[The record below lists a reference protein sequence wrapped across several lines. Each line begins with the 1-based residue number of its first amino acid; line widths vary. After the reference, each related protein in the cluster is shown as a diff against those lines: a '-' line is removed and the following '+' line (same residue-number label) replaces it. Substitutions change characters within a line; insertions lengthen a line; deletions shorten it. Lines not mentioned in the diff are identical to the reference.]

1 MQKHLPARVA
11 SRASEGL
18 PSPVCMDTLTA
29 RSAPQARIL
38 ALPLPPFL
46 TTMIRPLILLS
57 LSAPLALADD
67 PFFLEKVQPVLE
79 TNCVGCHNPEKT
91 KGKLLMHTL
100 DALMKG
106 GENGAVLVAGKPD
119 ESAMI
124 KRITLAADHEDIMP
138 PKDGPLAAAD
148 IAILKQWIATGA
160 GWPAGVTLKAKDKA
174 AAPPKPAKET
184 VTKVRGMAVY
194 PETITLETVRD
205 FNSFVA
211 VATFEDDVTQDVTGK
226 AKITLA
232 DPTIAKLDGFK
243 LLPLKDGATTLT
255 VEWLD
260 KKVDVP
266 VVVKDAAK
274 DRPVSYNLDVMPV
287 FMRANCNTGS
297 CHGSARG
304 QDGFM
309 LSLFGYDPKGD
320 HFRLT
325 QQLSGRR
332 INHALPEESLLV
344 TKSINSV
351 PHTGGK
357 KMEPGSPMYQSLVEW
372 ITLGTPYDAEGV
384 AKVVAVE
391 LYPNKA
397 VLEGAGAKLQFTVRA
412 KYSDGHDRDIT
423 PLAVFMSNND
433 PTAKSSPSGLVTAAN
448 RGEAFVMAR
457 YDTFTVGSQ
466 VIVIPDNL
474 QYTKPEFP
482 AVNYI
487 DGLVADKLHRLR
499 ILPSDVCDDAT
510 YLRRVALD
518 ITGALPSEA
527 DYLRFMDSKE
537 ADKRGKLVDELLT
550 RKEFTEMWVMKWAEL
565 LQIRTNNQTQ
575 MSYKATL
582 LYFNWLKDRISQ
594 NVPFNKIVQEL
605 LAADGGTF
613 TNPATNYYQIE
624 RDTLK
629 VSENVAQVFMGMRL
643 QCTQCHN
650 HPFDRW
656 TMNDYY
662 GFASFFSQVGRK
674 QAEDPRETVVFNAG
688 GGEVNHI
695 VTKAPQKPKLL
706 GAEEPDLTGKDR
718 RKVLVEWLAS
728 PRNPYFATNLAN
740 IIWAHF
746 FGMGIIEP
754 VDDVRISNPATNRE
768 LLDAMG
774 VKLTEYNYDFKRLV
788 RDICTS
794 RTYQL
799 SSRVNDS
806 NKDDEKNFSHAILRR
821 QRAEVM
827 LDSISSVTET
837 KNKFQGLP
845 LGARAV
851 QIADGNVSTYFLRT
865 FGRAERTTVC
875 SCEVKMDPNLG
886 QALHLLNGDI
896 TQNKINEGQTVKKM
910 LDAKKTPEQVMEA
923 LYIRCFSRQPTPPE
937 AKAILDA
944 ITATPAETQQ
954 ILEDAFWALLNS
966 KEFMFNH

>member
-1 MQKHLPARVA
+1 
-11 SRASEGL
+11 
-18 PSPVCMDTLTA
+18 
-29 RSAPQARIL
+29 
-38 ALPLPPFL
+38 
-46 TTMIRPLILLS
+46 MIRPIIFLGLTAS
-57 LSAPLALADD
+57 LASADD
-67 PFFLEKVQPVLE
+67 PFFIEKVQPVLE
-79 TNCVGCHNPEKT
+79 THCVGCHNPEKT
-91 KGKLLMHTL
+91 KGKLLMHTI
-100 DALMKG
+100 DGVMKG
-106 GENGAVLVAGKPD
+106 GENGAALVPGKPD
-119 ESAMI
+119 ESAII
-124 KRITLAADHEDIMP
+124 KRITLPADDDDLMP
-138 PKDGPLAAAD
+138 PKGGPLAAGE
-148 IAILKQWIATGA
+148 IEILKQWISTGA
-160 GWPAGVTLKAKDKA
+160 GWPAGLTLKAKEKPDA
-174 AAPPKPAKET
+174 APKPAKET

-194 PETITLETVRD
+194 PDAITLETARD

-211 VATFEDDVTQDVTGK
+211 VATFDDDVTQDVTAK
-226 AKITLA
+226 AKISLA
-232 DPTIAKLDGFK
+232 DPSIAKLDGFK
-243 LLPLKDGATTLT
+243 LLPVKDGATTL
-255 VEWLD
+255 VIEWLD
-260 KKVDVP
+260 KKVEVP
-266 VVVKDAAK
+266 VTVKEAAK

-304 QDGFM
+304 QDGFR
-309 LSLFGYDPKGD
+309 LSLFGFDPKGD

-325 QQLSGRR
+325 RELSGRR
-332 INHALPEESLLV
+332 INLALPEESLLV
-344 TKSINSV
+344 TKSTNSV

-357 KMEPGSPMYQSLVEW
+357 KVEAGSPMYKTMVEW
-372 ITLGTPYDAEGV
+372 ITNGTPYDADGI
-384 AKVVAVE
+384 AHVVSVD
-391 LYPNKA
+391 LYPKKA
-397 VLEGAGAKLQFTVRA
+397 VLEGEGANLQFTVRA

-423 PLAVFMSNND
+423 PLVVFMSNND
-433 PTAKSSPSGLVTAAN
+433 PTAKVSPDGLVTAAK

-474 QYTKPEFP
+474 QYTKPEFA

-487 DGLVADKLHRLR
+487 DNLVADKLHRLR
-499 ILPSDVCDDAT
+499 ILPSDICDDET
-510 YLRRVALD
+510 FLRRVAID
-518 ITGALPSEA
+518 ITGALPTED
-527 DYLRFMDSKE
+527 DYHRFMDSKE
-537 ADKRGKLVDELLT
+537 ADKRARLVDELLT

-565 LQIRTNNQTQ
+565 LQIRTNNQNQ

-582 LYFNWLKDRISQ
+582 LYFNWLKERISN

-605 LAADGGTF
+605 LSADGGTF
-613 TNPATNYYQIE
+613 TNAATNYYQIE

-643 QCTQCHN
+643 QCAQCHN

-706 GAEEPDLTGKDR
+706 GAEEPDTAGKDR
-718 RKVLVEWLAS
+718 RKVMVEWLAS
-728 PRNPYFATNLAN
+728 PRNPYFATNLSN

-746 FGMGIIEP
+746 FGIGIIEP
-754 VDDVRISNPATNRE
+754 VDDVRISNPASNRE
-768 LLDAMG
+768 LLDEMG
-774 VKLTEYNYDFKRLV
+774 KKLTEYNYDFKRLV

-799 SSRVNDS
+799 SSRVNES
-806 NKDDEKNFSHAILRR
+806 NKDDEKNFSHAVLRR

-865 FGRAERTTVC
+865 FGRAERASVC

-896 TQNKINEGQTVKKM
+896 TQNKLNEGQAVKKM
-910 LDAKKTPEQVMEA
+910 IDAKKTPEQILEA
-923 LYIRCFSRQPTPPE
+923 LYIRCFARKPTPAETKTVNE
-937 AKAILDA
+937 ALA
-944 ITATPAETQQ
+944 ATPAETQQ
-954 ILEDAFWALLNS
+954 ILEDTFWALLNS

>member
-1 MQKHLPARVA
+1 M
-11 SRASEGL
+11 
-18 PSPVCMDTLTA
+18 
-29 RSAPQARIL
+29 
-38 ALPLPPFL
+38 F
-46 TTMIRPLILLS
+46 RPILLLG
-57 LSAPLALADD
+57 LSTAAAFADD
-67 PFFLEKVQPVLE
+67 PFFAEKVQPVLE
-79 TNCVGCHNPEKT
+79 ANCVGCHHPEKT
-91 KGKLLMHTL
+91 KGDLLMHTQEGL
-100 DALMKG
+100 LKG
-106 GENGAVLVAGKPD
+106 GESGAAVVPGKPD
-119 ESAMI
+119 ESAII
-124 KRITLAADHEDIMP
+124 KRIILPADHDDIMP
-138 PKDGPLAAAD
+138 PKDGPLAAGD
-148 IAILKQWIATGA
+148 IEILKQWVAGGA
-160 GWPAGVTLKAKDKA
+160 KWPAGVTLQAKDKA

-184 VTKVRGMAVY
+184 TTKVRGMAVY
-194 PETITLETVRD
+194 PDVITLETVRD
-205 FNSFVA
+205 FNTFVA
-211 VATFEDDVTQDVTGK
+211 VATFEDDVTQDVTAK
-226 AKITLA
+226 AKLTLA
-232 DPTIAKLDGFK
+232 DPSVAKLDGFK

-260 KKVDVP
+260 KTVEVP
-266 VVVKDAAK
+266 VTVKDAAK

-325 QQLSGRR
+325 QQLAGRR
-332 INHALPEESLLV
+332 INLALPEESLLV
-344 TKSINSV
+344 TKSVNSV

-357 KMEPGSPMYQSLVEW
+357 KMEIGDAMYKTLVEW
-372 ITLGTPYDAEGV
+372 ITAGTPEDSAT
-384 AKVVAVE
+384 AATVVGVE
-391 LYPNKA
+391 LYPKNA
-397 VLEGAGAKLQFTVRA
+397 VLEGAGAQLQFTVRA
-412 KYSDGHDRDIT
+412 KFSDGHDRDIT
-423 PLAVFMSNND
+423 PLAVFFSNND
-433 PTAKSSPSGLVTAAN
+433 PTAKVSADGLVTAAN

-474 QYTKPEFP
+474 QYTKPEF
-482 AVNYI
+482 AAENYI
-487 DGLVADKLHRLR
+487 DTLVADKLHRLR
-499 ILPSDVCDDAT
+499 ILPSDVCDDET
-510 YLRRVALD
+510 YLRRVSLD
-518 ITGALPSEA
+518 ITGSLPSED
-527 DYLRFMDSKE
+527 DYRRFTDSRE
-537 ADKRGKLVDELLT
+537 ADKRAKLVDELLA

-565 LQIRTNNQTQ
+565 LQIRTNPQTQ

-582 LYFNWLKDRISQ
+582 LYFNWLKDRISK
-594 NVPFNKIVQEL
+594 NVPFDKIVQEL
-605 LAADGGTF
+605 LSADGGTF
-613 TNPATNYYQIE
+613 TNAATNYYQIE

-643 QCTQCHN
+643 QCAQCHN

-656 TMNDYY
+656 TTNDYY
-662 GFASFFSQVGRK
+662 GFASFFSQIGRK

-695 VTKAPQKPKLL
+695 VTKQPQKPKLL

-718 RKVLVEWLAS
+718 RKVMVEWLAS
-728 PRNPYFATNLAN
+728 PRNPYFATNLSN

-746 FGMGIIEP
+746 FGLGIVEP
-754 VDDVRISNPATNRE
+754 VDDVRISNPASNRE
-768 LLDAMG
+768 LLDTLGA
-774 VKLTEYNYDFKRLV
+774 KLTEYNYDFKRLV

-896 TQNKINEGQTVKKM
+896 TQNKLNEGQVVKKM
-910 LDAKKTPEQVMEA
+910 LDAKKTPEQVLES
-923 LYIRCFSRQPTPPE
+923 LYIRCFSRKPTPAE
-937 AKAILDA
+937 AKAVNDA
-944 ITATPAETQQ
+944 IAATPAETQA
-954 ILEDAFWALLNS
+954 ILEDTFWALLNS

>member
-1 MQKHLPARVA
+1 
-11 SRASEGL
+11 
-18 PSPVCMDTLTA
+18 
-29 RSAPQARIL
+29 
-38 ALPLPPFL
+38 
-46 TTMIRPLILLS
+46 MIRPLLILSFAAS
-57 LSAPLALADD
+57 LAVADD
-67 PFFLEKVQPVLE
+67 AYFTDKVQPILE
-79 TNCVGCHNPEKT
+79 ANCVGCHNPEKT
-91 KGKLLMHTL
+91 KGKLLMHTVEG
-100 DALMKG
+100 LMKG
-106 GENGAVLVAGKPD
+106 GENGAIVVAGKPD
-119 ESAMI
+119 ESPLI
-124 KRITLAADHEDIMP
+124 KRILLAKDDEDIMP
-138 PKDGPLAAAD
+138 PKDGPLAASD
-148 IAILKQWIATGA
+148 IEILKQWVIQGA
-160 GWPAGVTLKAKDKA
+160 GWPAGVTLKAKEKVA
-174 AAPPKPAKET
+174 AAPKPAKET
-184 VTKVRGMAVY
+184 TTKVRSMAVY
-194 PETITLETVRD
+194 PEAITLETARD
-205 FNSFVA
+205 FNSFIA
-211 VATFEDDVTQDVTGK
+211 VATFDDDVTQDVTPK

-232 DPTIAKLDGFK
+232 DPTVAKLDGHK

-260 KKVDVP
+260 KKVDVA
-266 VVVKDAAK
+266 VTVKDSAK
-274 DRPVSYNLDVMPV
+274 DRPVSFNLDVMPV

-304 QDGFM
+304 QDGFR
-309 LSLFGYDPKGD
+309 LSLFGFDPKGD

-325 QQLSGRR
+325 QELAGRR
-332 INHALPEESLLV
+332 INLALPEESLLI
-344 TKSINSV
+344 TKTVNSV

-357 KMEPGSPMYQSLVEW
+357 KVEVGDANYKTLVEW
-372 ITLGTPYDAEGV
+372 VNMGVPYDAEGIP
-384 AKVVAVE
+384 KIVAVE

-397 VLEGAGAKLQFTVRA
+397 VLEGVDSKLQFTVRA
-412 KYSDGHDRDIT
+412 KYSDGTDRDIT
-423 PLAVFMSNND
+423 PLTVFMSNND
-433 PTAKSSPSGLVTAAN
+433 PTAKISADGLVTAN
-448 RGEAFVMAR
+448 KRGEAFVMAR
-457 YDTFTVGSQ
+457 YETFTVGSQ
-466 VIVIPDNL
+466 VIVIPDGL
-474 QYTKPEFP
+474 KYTRPEFT

-499 ILPSDVCDDAT
+499 IYPSEVCDDET
-510 YLRRVALD
+510 YLRRVSID
-518 ITGALPSEA
+518 ITGSLPSE
-527 DYLRFMDSKE
+527 DDWRRFMDSKE
-537 ADKRGKLVDELLT
+537 ADKRAKLVDELLA

-575 MSYKATL
+575 MSYKSTL
-582 LYFNWLKDRISQ
+582 LYFNWLKDRISKD
-594 NVPFNKIVQEL
+594 VPFNKIVQEL

-629 VSENVAQVFMGMRL
+629 VAENVAQVFMGMRL

-718 RKVLVEWLAS
+718 RKVMVEWLAS
-728 PRNPYFATNLAN
+728 PRNPYFATNLSN
-740 IIWAHF
+740 IIWSHF

-768 LLDAMG
+768 LLDEMG
-774 VKLTEYNYDFKRLV
+774 KKLTEYNYDFKRLV

-799 SSRVNDS
+799 SSRVNES
-806 NKDDEKNFSHAILRR
+806 NQDDEKNFSHAILRR

-827 LDSISSVTET
+827 LDSISSVTDT

-896 TQNKINEGQTVKKM
+896 TQNKINEGQLVKK
-910 LDAKKTPEQVMEA
+910 LIDGKKTPEQVMES
-923 LYIRCFSRQPTPPE
+923 LYIRCFSRKPSPSE
-937 AKAILDA
+937 AKAVTDA

-954 ILEDAFWALLNS
+954 ILEDTFWALLNS

>member
-1 MQKHLPARVA
+1 
-11 SRASEGL
+11 
-18 PSPVCMDTLTA
+18 
-29 RSAPQARIL
+29 
-38 ALPLPPFL
+38 
-46 TTMIRPLILLS
+46 MIRPFLILS
-57 LSAPLALADD
+57 FTASFAVADD
-67 PFFLEKVQPVLE
+67 AFFTDKVQPVLE
-79 TNCVGCHNPEKT
+79 ANCVGCHNPEKT
-91 KGKLLMHTL
+91 KGKLLMHTVEG
-100 DALMKG
+100 LMKG
-106 GENGAVLVAGKPD
+106 GENGVIVVPGKPD
-119 ESAMI
+119 ESPLF
-124 KRITLAADHEDIMP
+124 KRITLPKDDDDIMP
-138 PKDGPLAAAD
+138 PKDGPLATGD
-148 IAILKQWIATGA
+148 IEILKQWITQGA
-160 GWPAGVTLKAKDKA
+160 GWPAGVILKVKEKVA
-174 AAPPKPAKET
+174 AAPRPAKET
-184 VTKVRGMAVY
+184 TTKVRGMAVY
-194 PETITLETVRD
+194 PEAITLETARD
-205 FNSFVA
+205 FNSFIA
-211 VATFEDDVTQDVTGK
+211 VATFEDDVTQDVTPK

-232 DPTIAKLDGFK
+232 DPTVAKLDGFK

-260 KKVDVP
+260 KKVDVA
-266 VVVKDAAK
+266 VTVKDSAK
-274 DRPVSYNLDVMPV
+274 DRPVSFNLDVMPV

-304 QDGFM
+304 QDGFR
-309 LSLFGYDPKGD
+309 LSLFGFDPKGD
-320 HFRLT
+320 HYRLT
-325 QQLSGRR
+325 QELAGRR
-332 INHALPEESLLV
+332 INLALPEESLLI
-344 TKSINSV
+344 TKTVNSV

-357 KMEPGSPMYQSLVEW
+357 KVMAGDPNYKTLVEW
-372 ITLGTPYDAEGV
+372 INNGVPYDADGIPTI
-384 AKVVAVE
+384 VAVD
-391 LYPNKA
+391 LYPKKA
-397 VLEGAGAKLQFTVRA
+397 VLEGADSKLQFTVRA

-433 PTAKSSPSGLVTAAN
+433 PTAKISADGLVTAN
-448 RGEAFVMAR
+448 KRGEAFVMAR
-457 YDTFTVGSQ
+457 YETFTVGSQ

-474 QYTKPEFP
+474 KYTRPEFT

-499 ILPSDVCDDAT
+499 IYPSEVCDDET
-510 YLRRVALD
+510 YLRRVSID
-518 ITGALPSEA
+518 ITGTLPLEE
-527 DYLRFMDSKE
+527 DYNRFVSSKE
-537 ADKRGKLVDELLT
+537 ADKRAKLVDELLS

-582 LYFNWLKDRISQ
+582 LYFNWLKDRISK

-629 VSENVAQVFMGMRL
+629 VAENVAQVFMGMRL

-718 RKVLVEWLAS
+718 RKVVVEWLAS
-728 PRNPYFATNLAN
+728 PRNPYFATNLSN
-740 IIWAHF
+740 IIWSHF

-768 LLDAMG
+768 LLDEMG
-774 VKLTEYNYDFKRLV
+774 KKLTEYNYDFKRLV

-799 SSRVNDS
+799 SSRVNES
-806 NKDDEKNFSHAILRR
+806 NQDDEKNFSHAVLRR
-821 QRAEVM
+821 KRAEVM

-896 TQNKINEGQTVKKM
+896 TQNKINEGQAVKKM
-910 LDAKKTPEQVMEA
+910 LDAKKTPEQIMEA
-923 LYIRCFSRQPTPPE
+923 LYIRCFSRKPTPPE
-937 AKAILDA
+937 AKAVMDTIA
-944 ITATPAETQQ
+944 ATPAETQQ
-954 ILEDAFWALLNS
+954 ILEDTFWALLNS

>member
-1 MQKHLPARVA
+1 
-11 SRASEGL
+11 
-18 PSPVCMDTLTA
+18 
-29 RSAPQARIL
+29 
-38 ALPLPPFL
+38 
-46 TTMIRPLILLS
+46 MIRPFLILS
-57 LSAPLALADD
+57 FTAPLTLADD
-67 PFFLEKVQPVLE
+67 AFFTEKVQSILE

-91 KGKLLMHTL
+91 KGKLLMHTVEG
-100 DALMKG
+100 LMKG
-106 GENGAVLVAGKPD
+106 GENGVIVVAGKPD
-119 ESAMI
+119 ESPLI
-124 KRITLAADHEDIMP
+124 KRITLPKDDDDIMP
-138 PKDGPLAAAD
+138 PEDGPLASGD
-148 IAILKQWIATGA
+148 IEILKQWITQGA
-160 GWPAGVTLKAKDKA
+160 GWPAGVTLSAKKKVA
-174 AAPPKPAKET
+174 AAPKPAKET

-194 PETITLETVRD
+194 PEAITLETARD
-205 FNSFVA
+205 FNSFIA
-211 VATFEDDVTQDVTGK
+211 VATFEDDVTQDVTPK

-232 DPTIAKLDGFK
+232 DPTVAKLEGYK
-243 LLPLKDGATTLT
+243 LLPLKDGVTTLT

-260 KKVDVP
+260 RKVDVP
-266 VVVKDAAK
+266 VTVKDSAK
-274 DRPVSYNLDVMPV
+274 DRPVSFNLDVMPV
-287 FMRANCNTGS
+287 FMRSNCNTGS

-304 QDGFM
+304 QDGFR
-309 LSLFGYDPKGD
+309 LSLFGFDPRGD
-320 HFRLT
+320 HYRLT
-325 QQLSGRR
+325 QELAGRR
-332 INHALPEESLLV
+332 VNLALPEESLLI

-357 KMEPGSPMYQSLVEW
+357 KMESGSPMYNTLVEW
-372 ITLGTPYDAEGV
+372 VNMGVPYDADGI
-384 AKVVAVE
+384 AKVVSVD
-391 LYPNKA
+391 LYPKKA
-397 VLEGAGAKLQFTVRA
+397 VLEGEGAKLQFTVRA

-433 PTAKSSPSGLVTAAN
+433 PTAKSTPDGLVTAGK

-457 YDTFTVGSQ
+457 YETFTVGSQ

-474 QYTKPEFP
+474 QYARPEFP
-482 AVNYI
+482 PVNYI

-499 ILPSDVCDDAT
+499 IYPSGVCDDET
-510 YLRRVALD
+510 YLRRVSID
-518 ITGALPSEA
+518 IAGVLPLE
-527 DYLRFMDSKE
+527 DDCRRFLESKDT
-537 ADKRGKLVDELLT
+537 DKRAKLVDELLA

-582 LYFNWLKDRISQ
+582 LYFNWLKDRISK

-629 VSENVAQVFMGMRL
+629 VAENVAQVFMGMRL

-728 PRNPYFATNLAN
+728 PRNPYFATNLSN
-740 IIWAHF
+740 IIWSHF
-746 FGMGIIEP
+746 FGIGIIEP

-768 LLDAMG
+768 LLDEMG
-774 VKLTEYNYDFKRLV
+774 KKLTEYNYDFKRLV

-799 SSRVNDS
+799 SSRVNES
-806 NKDDEKNFSHAILRR
+806 NQDDEKNFSHAILRR
-821 QRAEVM
+821 QRAEVK

-896 TQNKINEGQTVKKM
+896 TQNKINEGQIVKKM
-910 LDAKKTPEQVMEA
+910 IDAKKAPEQILES
-923 LYIRCFSRQPTPPE
+923 LYIRCFARKPAPEE
-937 AKAILDA
+937 AKAVTDA

-954 ILEDAFWALLNS
+954 ILEDTFWALLNS

>member
-1 MQKHLPARVA
+1 
-11 SRASEGL
+11 
-18 PSPVCMDTLTA
+18 
-29 RSAPQARIL
+29 
-38 ALPLPPFL
+38 
-46 TTMIRPLILLS
+46 
-57 LSAPLALADD
+57 
-67 PFFLEKVQPVLE
+67 
-79 TNCVGCHNPEKT
+79 
-91 KGKLLMHTL
+91 
-100 DALMKG
+100 
-106 GENGAVLVAGKPD
+106 
-119 ESAMI
+119 
-124 KRITLAADHEDIMP
+124 MP
-138 PKDGPLAAAD
+138 PKDGPLAAGD
-148 IAILKQWIATGA
+148 IEILKQWVAGGA
-160 GWPAGVTLKAKDKA
+160 KWPAGVTLKAKEKA

-184 VTKVRGMAVY
+184 ATKVRGMAVY
-194 PETITLETVRD
+194 PDAITLETARD
-205 FNSFVA
+205 FNTFVA
-211 VATFEDDVTQDVTGK
+211 VATFEDDVTQDVTAK
-226 AKITLA
+226 AKLTLA
-232 DPTIAKLDGFK
+232 DPSVAKLDGFK

-260 KKVDVP
+260 KKVEVP
-266 VVVKDAAK
+266 VTVKDAAK

-325 QQLSGRR
+325 QQLAGRR
-332 INHALPEESLLV
+332 INLALPEESLLV
-344 TKSINSV
+344 TKSVNSV

-357 KMEPGSPMYQSLVEW
+357 KMEVGDAMYKALVEW
-372 ITLGTPYDAEGV
+372 ITAGTPEDSATAATVTGV
-384 AKVVAVE
+384 E
-391 LYPNKA
+391 IYPKNA

-412 KYSDGHDRDIT
+412 KFSDGHDRDIT
-423 PLAVFMSNND
+423 PLAVFFSNND
-433 PTAKSSPSGLVTAAN
+433 PTAKVSADGLVTAAN

-474 QYTKPEFP
+474 QYTRPEFA

-487 DGLVADKLHRLR
+487 DTLVADKLHRLR
-499 ILPSDVCDDAT
+499 ILPSDVCDDET
-510 YLRRVALD
+510 YLRRVSLD
-518 ITGALPSEA
+518 ITGTLPSED
-527 DYLRFMDSKE
+527 DYRRFTDSKE
-537 ADKRGKLVDELLT
+537 ADKRAKLVDELLA

-582 LYFNWLKDRISQ
+582 LYFNWLKDRISK
-594 NVPFNKIVQEL
+594 NVPFDKIVQEL
-605 LAADGGTF
+605 LSADGGTF
-613 TNPATNYYQIE
+613 TNAATNYYQIE

-643 QCTQCHN
+643 QCAQCHN

-695 VTKAPQKPKLL
+695 VTKAPQKPKFL
-706 GAEEPDLTGKDR
+706 GAEEPDCAGKDR
-718 RKVLVEWLAS
+718 RKVMSEWLAS
-728 PRNPYFATNLAN
+728 PKNPYFATNLSN

-754 VDDVRISNPATNRE
+754 VDDVRISNPASNRE
-768 LLDAMG
+768 LLDALG
-774 VKLTEYNYDFKRLV
+774 AKLTEYNYDFKRLV

-896 TQNKINEGQTVKKM
+896 TQNKINEGQMVKKM
-910 LDAKKTPEQVMEA
+910 LDAKKTPEQILES
-923 LYIRCFSRQPTPPE
+923 LYIRCFDRKPTPAE
-937 AKAILDA
+937 AKAVNEA
-944 ITATPAETQQ
+944 IAAAPAETQA
-954 ILEDAFWALLNS
+954 ILEDTFWALLNS